1 VHRGVRKSLTAGFD
15 LPIPT
20 PGQEANAQTAGY
32 LDDRISNGMPKTP
45 KSQSSQGVGDA
56 RQCWKVAAAKHSG
69 SAFGPIGALVA
80 IGMSGSGTAATW
92 RGTKTKAVFD
102 LEADLTPQMT
112 YGCVVRGPEI
122 GLPLMSG

>member
-56 RQCWKVAAAKHSG
+56 KVAAGKHSG

-92 RGTKTKAVFD
+92 RGKKTKEISWRS
-102 LEADLTPQMT
+102 LG
-112 YGCVVRGPEI
+112 YGKTISV
-122 GLPLMSG
+122 